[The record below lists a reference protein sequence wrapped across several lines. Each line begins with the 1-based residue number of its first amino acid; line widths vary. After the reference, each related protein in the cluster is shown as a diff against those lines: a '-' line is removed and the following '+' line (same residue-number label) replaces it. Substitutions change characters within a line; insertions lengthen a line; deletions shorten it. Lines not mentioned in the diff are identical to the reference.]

1 MAECDLLIW
10 KNGIKYNNPYD
21 LRVTALDK
29 TTNYTSTSSVEHYI
43 IWYNGEVTKTL
54 AKTDKETEKQIQ
66 RRGESGFQKAL
77 DENRT
82 IAEALKKNFK

>member
-1 MAECDLLIW
+1 LVQRRGYKDI
-10 KNGIKYNNPYD
+10 
-21 LRVTALDK
+21 
-29 TTNYTSTSSVEHYI
+29 
-43 IWYNGEVTKTL
+43 GE
-54 AKTDKETEKQIQ
+54 TDKETEKQIQ